1 MASVAMLVGGA
12 IVNALAFSGS
22 QFLFSFLGSSSAATE
37 RKRHDKAVEQLQS
50 AQAAWSQK
58 RTERLDWINQELR
71 RQGHATHTFQDVDA
85 AIREYSRITI
95 PTRDGAET
103 NTMDPLTW
111 SAPEPTLSDFY
122 TPSDDQKDRELT
134 FAVVGLGA
142 TMAIAYTLA

>member
-22 QFLFSFLGSSSAATE
+22 QFLFSSLGSSSAAAE

-85 AIREYSRITI
+85 AIREYSLI
-95 PTRDGAET
+95 TRDGADKSQPDT
-103 NTMDPLTW
+103 TMYGDPG
-111 SAPEPTLSDFY
+111 PEPTLSDFY

-142 TMAIAYTLA
+142 TMAIAYTLT